1 MKNNYITIKN
11 LSKEIKG
18 NLILNNINL
27 TIKEHEIVGIYGING
42 SGKSMFLRAISGL
55 IKYDGHIY
63 FDNVI
68 STNSPLAHDM
78 GILIEHQEFLNE
90 FTGTENLK
98 LLEMLQDHKSSNE
111 VETILTEVGLDPIDK
126 RKYGKYSLGMKQR
139 LAIGQ
144 AMMYTPKI
152 ILLDEPTNALDAT
165 GIELLVNMILKR
177 KEISTFVIVSHDLN
191 FLKNISD
198 RMIEI
203 ENGGIKNVEECKK

>member
-63 FDNVI
+63 FDNAI

-98 LLEMLQDHKSSNE
+98 LLEMLQNHKSSNE
-111 VETILTEVGLDPIDK
+111 VENILTEVGLDPMDK

-139 LAIGQ
+139 LAIAQ